1 MINVQ
6 TFELVIFLRGAK
18 GNMLYREYSNISRTA
33 VKYYIDYWKEQ
44 EDFLG
49 YDTDLFVTD

>member
-1 MINVQ
+1 MIK
-6 TFELVIFLRGAK
+6 TFELVIFLSGAK
-18 GNMLYREYSNISRTA
+18 GTGREYSNLSRVA
-33 VKYYIDYWKEQ
+33 VKRYIDYWKEQ